1 MSDLQLKNQLL
12 LDLKNTM
19 KNKDIVAKNTIQSL
33 RAAILQY
40 EIDNKQKLT
49 DDKIIDIISKEKKK
63 RLDAL
68 EQFNKSDRQD
78 LIQQT
83 QKELNV
89 ISKYLPQPAT
99 QEEIEQ
105 TVINT
110 IRELNATQK
119 DFGKVMKEVTAK
131 LKNRTDGKTISGIV
145 KQKLNQEEQKCQ

>member
-40 EIDNKQKLT
+40 EIDNKQELT

-110 IRELNATQK
+110 IKELNATQK

-145 KQKLNQEEQKCQ
+145 KQKLNQEEQ

>member
-40 EIDNKQKLT
+40 EIDNKQELT
-49 DDKIIDIISKEKKK
+49 NDKIIDIISKEKKK

-105 TVINT
+105 IVINT
-110 IRELNATQK
+110 IKELNATQK

-131 LKNRTDGKTISGIV
+131 LKNRIDGKTVSGIV
-145 KQKLNQEEQKCQ
+145 KQKLNQEEQ

>member
-40 EIDNKQKLT
+40 EIDNKQELT

-110 IRELNATQK
+110 IKELNATQK

-145 KQKLNQEEQKCQ
+145 KQKLN

>member
-1 MSDLQLKNQLL
+1 MSNLQLKNQLL

-40 EIDNKQKLT
+40 EIDNKQELT

-110 IRELNATQK
+110 IKELNATQK

-145 KQKLNQEEQKCQ
+145 KQKLN

>member
-1 MSDLQLKNQLL
+1 MSELQLKNQLL

-40 EIDNKQKLT
+40 EIDNKQELT
-49 DDKIIDIISKEKKK
+49 NDKIIDIISKEKKK

-105 TVINT
+105 VVINT
-110 IRELNATQK
+110 INELNVTQK

-145 KQKLNQEEQKCQ
+145 KQKLNQEEQ

>member
-1 MSDLQLKNQLL
+1 MSNLQLKNQLL

-40 EIDNKQKLT
+40 EIDNKQELT
-49 DDKIIDIISKEKKK
+49 HDKIIDIISKEKKK

-110 IRELNATQK
+110 IEELNATQK

-145 KQKLNQEEQKCQ
+145 KQKLN

>member
-19 KNKDIVAKNTIQSL
+19 KNEDIVAKNTIQSL

-40 EIDNKQKLT
+40 EIDNKQELT

-89 ISKYLPQPAT
+89 ISKYLPQPVT

-110 IRELNATQK
+110 IKELNATQK

-145 KQKLNQEEQKCQ
+145 KQKLNQEEQ

>member
-12 LDLKNTM
+12 LHLKNTM

-40 EIDNKQKLT
+40 EIDNKQELT

-110 IRELNATQK
+110 IKELNATQK

-145 KQKLNQEEQKCQ
+145 KQKLN

>member
-1 MSDLQLKNQLL
+1 MSNLQLKNQLL

-40 EIDNKQKLT
+40 EIDNKQELT

-110 IRELNATQK
+110 IKELNATQK
-119 DFGKVMKEVTAK
+119 DFGKVMKEVTVK

-145 KQKLNQEEQKCQ
+145 KQKLNQEEQ

>member
-1 MSDLQLKNQLL
+1 MENKLQLKDILTI
-12 LDLKNTM
+12 DLKNAM
-19 KNKDIVAKNTIQSL
+19 KSKDTVSKNTIQSL

-40 EIDNKQKLT
+40 EIDNKQELT

-110 IRELNATQK
+110 IKELNATQK

-145 KQKLNQEEQKCQ
+145 KQKLN

>member
-1 MSDLQLKNQLL
+1 MENKLQLKDILTI
-12 LDLKNTM
+12 DLKNAM
-19 KNKDIVAKNTIQSL
+19 KSKDTVSKNTIQSL

-40 EIDNKQKLT
+40 EIDNKQELA

-110 IRELNATQK
+110 IKELNATQK
-119 DFGKVMKEVTAK
+119 DFGKVMKVVTAK

-145 KQKLNQEEQKCQ
+145 KQKLN

>member
-1 MSDLQLKNQLL
+1 M
-12 LDLKNTM
+12 
-19 KNKDIVAKNTIQSL
+19 
-33 RAAILQY
+33 
-40 EIDNKQKLT
+40 
-49 DDKIIDIISKEKKK
+49 
-63 RLDAL
+63 DAL

-105 TVINT
+105 IVINT
-110 IRELNATQK
+110 IKELNATQK

-145 KQKLNQEEQKCQ
+145 KQKLNQEEQ

>member
-105 TVINT
+105 IVINT
-110 IRELNATQK
+110 IKELDATQK
-119 DFGKVMKEVTAK
+119 DFGKVMKEVTVK

-145 KQKLNQEEQKCQ
+145 KQKLN

>member
-105 TVINT
+105 TVTNT
-110 IRELNATQK
+110 IKELNATQK

-145 KQKLNQEEQKCQ
+145 KQKLN

>member
-40 EIDNKQKLT
+40 EIDNKQELT

-68 EQFNKSDRQD
+68 EQFNKSGRQD

-105 TVINT
+105 TVTNT
-110 IRELNATQK
+110 IKELNATQK

-145 KQKLNQEEQKCQ
+145 KQKLN

>member
-19 KNKDIVAKNTIQSL
+19 KNEDIVAKNTIQSL

-40 EIDNKQKLT
+40 EIDNKQELT

-110 IRELNATQK
+110 IKELNATQK

-145 KQKLNQEEQKCQ
+145 KQKLN